1 MENRNKRWA
10 TSKIPLLCEGTCPAS
25 LKTSILLSEPPK
37 GENWLYK
44 TVFSA
49 GLFSVAVVNVTNE
62 SIGKRGLFTLHVTVY
77 HGGKPRQELGG
88 RNCSRDHGGM
98 LPVSGFLL
106 GSLSAAFLIQPR
118 HPYLGMPPPIV
129 GWASYINQ
137 QSRKGL
143 RHAHRPSDGGN
154 SLRCIRLTT
163 KLTRPFS
170 NFYTH
175 VHLHRPSTH
184 TIIIIKNKK
193 C

>member
-98 LPVSGFLL
+98 LQSVASFWVHFQLPFLYSP
-106 GSLSAAFLIQPR
+106 GT
-118 HPYLGMPPPIV
+118 
-129 GWASYINQ
+129 
-137 QSRKGL
+137 
-143 RHAHRPSDGGN
+143 
-154 SLRCIRLTT
+154 LT
-163 KLTRPFS
+163 
-170 NFYTH
+170 
-175 VHLHRPSTH
+175 
-184 TIIIIKNKK
+184 
-193 C
+193 